1 MAIQSPGGD
10 SMTTNTILD
19 SERWMLSFYRTSEI
33 TGALFFGRLAK
44 SLPAGPMQADLTQHF
59 SDESSHASLWTQALT
74 TLGCKPDRIACA
86 YQDAYLDAAGL
97 PVNIMEILAIT
108 QVFERRV
115 MQQYA
120 RHSRLPN
127 LHPVIADTLK
137 TIMADE
143 RWHID
148 WVGRALRSLE
158 PQFGAERIRAT
169 LARYKAADADVYANV
184 LDEHRERLGF
194 LLDSATE
201 HASRSA
207 FATAAPEQSANTE
220 VQS

>member
-1 MAIQSPGGD
+1 MNANAIF
-10 SMTTNTILD
+10 D

-44 SLPAGPMQADLTQHF
+44 SLPAGPLQADLTQHF

-74 TLGCKPDRIACA
+74 TLGCKPDRIATA
-86 YQDAYLDAAGL
+86 YQDAYLEAAGL
-97 PVNIMEILAIT
+97 PVNIMEVLAIT

-115 MQQYA
+115 MHQYA
-120 RHSRLPN
+120 QHSQLDN

-137 TIMADE
+137 TIMRDE

-148 WVGRALRSLE
+148 WVSRALRELE
-158 PQFGAERIRAT
+158 PKFGAERIKAT
-169 LARYKAADADVYANV
+169 LARCKRADAEVYASV

-194 LLDSATE
+194 LFDNAISPV
-201 HASRSA
+201 SD
-207 FATAAPEQSANTE
+207 TE
-220 VQS
+220 VTS

>member
-1 MAIQSPGGD
+1 MAIKSPGGRH
-10 SMTTNTILD
+10 MTITNAILD

-44 SLPAGPMQADLTQHF
+44 SWPAGAMQADLTQHF

-74 TLGCKPDRIACA
+74 TLGCKPDRIAVA
-86 YQDAYLDAAGL
+86 YQDAYLEAAGL
-97 PVNIMEILAIT
+97 PMNAMEILAIT

-120 RHSRLPN
+120 RHSRLDG

-137 TIMADE
+137 TIMRDE

-148 WVGRALRSLE
+148 WVGKALQDLE
-158 PQFGAERIRAT
+158 PKFGAERIRAT
-169 LARYKAADADVYANV
+169 LARYKRADAEVYARV
-184 LDEHRERLGF
+184 LDEHRQRLGF
-194 LLDSATE
+194 LLE
-201 HASRSA
+201 HAPA
-207 FATAAPEQSANTE
+207 QSAAAADME
-220 VQS
+220 FSE